1 MEPAKSFTSMILYII
16 YKTFILSSDENFFP
30 TWTYMQTFLS
40 MNNNKKSYKP
50 SRRNHFWKA
59 Q

>member
-16 YKTFILSSDENFFP
+16 YKMFILSSDENFFP

-40 MNNNKKSYKP
+40 MNNNKKIL
-50 SRRNHFWKA
+50 
-59 Q
+59 